1 MAKNGLYTG
10 IDIGTNTIKV
20 LVAEYISGETNI
32 IGNGNAKSEGLSK
45 GIIVDIEKTA
55 MSIRKAV
62 NAAQEKAGI
71 VIDTLNVAI
80 PANQLQIEPCQGM
93 ISVSTGSKEIMDN
106 DVLEV
111 VSNSLMRGLVPER
124 EIIAVEPKEFIV
136 DGFSEISD
144 PRGMLGVRLEM
155 KGVLYTGPK
164 TLIHNVIRAV
174 ERAGFTVGNII
185 VPSLSL
191 SRNVLSEQEREFGT
205 IVIDLGA
212 GQTTVTAVK
221 DNAIQY
227 VNWRPEGG
235 DYITKDISDILNTSI
250 KSAEDIKL
258 NYGEASTE
266 RASKEEFFLVD
277 MVGKADPEQVSE
289 YYLSQIVEARVVQI
303 FEKVRQDLEQNRMMD
318 YPGGVVLLGGAAAMP
333 GIVEVATRI
342 FEQNVRLYVPT
353 EVGLRNPAYSQVIS
367 TVNYVSGRSDI
378 EVLVTRA
385 VMGETAEPAPNLMGS
400 SYDAPVVN
408 NLNIPM
414 DTPQVYP
421 EYEEELIPITQS
433 QPQSELENE
442 EKEGIVDRVRGIL
455 TNMFD

>member
-20 LVAEYISGETNI
+20 LVAEYVSGEMNI
-32 IGNGNAKSEGLSK
+32 IGNGNAKAEGLSK

-71 VIDTLNVAI
+71 VIDTVNVSI

-93 ISVSTGSKEIMDN
+93 VQFSGGSKEIMDN
-106 DVLEV
+106 DVVEV
-111 VSNSLMRGLVPER
+111 VQNALMRGLVHER
-124 EIIAVEPKEFIV
+124 EIIAVEPKEFVV

-155 KGVLYTGPK
+155 KGILYTGPK
-164 TLIHNVIRAV
+164 TLIHNIVTSI
-174 ERAGFTVGNII
+174 ERAGFSVGNI
-185 VPSLSL
+185 VVSSLAL
-191 SRNVLSEQEREFGT
+191 SKRVLSEQEREFGT
-205 IVIDLGA
+205 IMIDLGA
-212 GQTTVTAVK
+212 GQTTVSAVK
-221 DNAIQY
+221 DDKVQY

-235 DYITKDISDILNTSI
+235 DYVTKDISDILNTSV

-266 RASKEEFFLVD
+266 RASREEFFLVD
-277 MVGKADPEQVSE
+277 MVGKTDPEQVSE
-289 YYLSQIVEARVVQI
+289 YYLSQIIEARVAQI
-303 FEKVRQDLEQNRMMD
+303 FEKVRQDLEMNRMD
-318 YPGGVVLLGGAAAMP
+318 SFLGGVVLFGGAAAMP
-333 GIVEVATRI
+333 GIVDVATRV

-367 TVNYVSGRSDI
+367 IVSYVSGRSDI

-385 VMGETAEPAPNLMGS
+385 VMGDVPATPVYTATVTPEIS
-400 SYDAPVVN
+400 QPVVAQ
-408 NLNIPM
+408 P
-414 DTPQVYP
+414 TTEY
-421 EYEEELIPITQS
+421 YEEPIAQVTPLTQTKTE
-433 QPQSELENE
+433 SEPE
-442 EKEGIVDRVRGIL
+442 EKEGFVDRVRGIL
-455 TNMFD
+455 ANMFD